1 MKWIVFVF
9 FIVFYGIVV
18 GREGLDVLLV
28 IFVLIDDL
36 VVFFIVDGV
45 F

>member
-18 GREGLDVLLV
+18 GWEGLDVLLV